1 LYNASKGHEIGVT
14 ADLNSLGGTDLYAI
28 VAFPAHFGSPVPGLV
43 ALFVQDH
50 QVIGTD
56 VLACSSVQCLASVTF
71 ISNYK
76 TGHDDIFSV
85 SDDIQVMVLVNA
97 VIDQIKQLLVD
108 LDHLFM
114 VDGPVIHP
122 GFIHPD
128 KGPEEIFSKHLLI
141 QEGLKPGKGS
151 ELLKYNQVGKQLV
164 SQGDDIT
171 GVVLGSIIIFIQLIG
186 FFKAGGE
193 KIKNNAVKIPGF
205 SIQFIVVLIS
215 AGQIELNEIQ
225 FFLAV
230 NG

>member
-1 LYNASKGHEIGVT
+1 
-14 ADLNSLGGTDLYAI
+14 
-28 VAFPAHFGSPVPGLV
+28 
-43 ALFVQDH
+43 
-50 QVIGTD
+50 
-56 VLACSSVQCLASVTF
+56 
-71 ISNYK
+71 
-76 TGHDDIFSV
+76 
-85 SDDIQVMVLVNA
+85 MVLIYT
-97 VIDQIKQLLVD
+97 VINKIKELLVD
-108 LDHLFM
+108 IDHLFM

-151 ELLKYNQVGKQLV
+151 ELLKHNQVGKQLV
-164 SQGDDIT
+164 SQGDDIAD
-171 GVVLGSIIIFIQLIG
+171 VVLGSIIIFIQLIG

-193 KIKNNAVKIPGF
+193 KIKDNAVKIPGF